1 MPDLKQLFKPNH
13 LNIWVATIFQN
24 TILDQQ
30 DLKVVLLVTQ
40 EDNLDSAINIIKAQS
55 LKETQIF
62 NSIPAMPTV

>member
-62 NSIPAMPTV
+62 N